1 VGKFVGRVGELQALI
16 DAASVGSHDGPA
28 AALVVGEPGSG
39 KSRLLAEASK
49 RVDVP
54 HRLRVAGHEPERSVP
69 LASAAD
75 LLRSLTEVPEH
86 GPRLDALLFGTPTS
100 SPLESVRIFEA
111 AHRALRALEPALLTI
126 DDLHWVDERSLAL
139 CHYLVRAAR
148 EHGQRLTIFGAAR
161 PDATGGQFLDSLALA
176 LPMERVTELE
186 LGGLSRNEGVA
197 LVRSLV
203 PTLELAA
210 AERAWENA
218 HGLPFWLEALA
229 LTTVA
234 GGDRTQLFAARLRG
248 LTADG
253 SRLLGLLAVVGR
265 PLDVADAAE
274 LTEWPLPRVERAAS
288 ELVGRGVAVDSGS
301 ALHLRHDLIRTAVL
315 TDLPEQTRR
324 RSHRRLADW
333 LEAEAADD
341 LKLLRE
347 ALEHRRAGGLPS
359 LELALRL
366 ARSPRRTLLGSDGL
380 DLLANIADEADST
393 DEFALALNEEVASLA
408 SELGDHQLALER
420 WALLADRTLDP
431 PARALALYEAS
442 KASYHLGRAAEAKA
456 YLERAH
462 AGVGGDQALALEL
475 DVQKAAIHLWLEQG
489 TVEGRALAEDVGRR
503 ARQLAAGVG
512 GAARLGD
519 RARRAYVDALR
530 VDHEAA
536 MQGDEPEAMLR
547 AAEAWANA
555 ARGLDEESHLTAS
568 IRGAVALSLMG
579 HLREAEERVRRV
591 RSEAHRR
598 VLPGVMLDA
607 GYWLGKLLLE
617 RGGLIEA
624 EEVGDEVAGLAN
636 RVGDVPRGRNRV
648 TRLTCNVALHRG
660 NVVDELGRFGRV
672 ADEEPSSHLQIGLY
686 EDLALWL
693 ARIRGPAGA
702 SDVAARLEDAKACAG
717 IARCPRCS
725 AELLLMSA
733 EGLARIG
740 RLDEA
745 RAASA
750 DWDDLPTRPKPH
762 ERFVRTRIDG
772 LLRLQSGEVETVV
785 ASLETAQA
793 EAEQLHCVVEALWTR
808 LDVAAALVATE
819 RLRAADSLR
828 KTAALAA
835 EIGSRAQQGVAEQR
849 LRALGVRTWRR
860 GPASDDADTFSS
872 LTDREREVARLAA
885 TGASNPE
892 IAEALFVSRK
902 TVERHVSNVLA
913 KLGVR
918 NRAELASTLGR
929 LAAAGEG
936 AGVEDEGGHR

>member
-1 VGKFVGRVGELQALI
+1 MFIGRLAELQALV
-16 DAASVGSHDGPA
+16 DAAATGGRDGPA

-49 RVDVP
+49 RVDVL
-54 HRLRVAGHEPERSVP
+54 HRFRVAGYEPERSVP
-69 LASAAD
+69 FASAAD
-75 LLRSLTEVPEH
+75 LLRALVEAPEH
-86 GPRLDALLFGTPTS
+86 GPPLEALLFGAPTG

-111 AHRALRALEPALLTI
+111 AHRALRTLEPALLAI

-161 PDATGGQFLDSLALA
+161 SDAVGHQFLDSLAQA
-176 LPMERVTELE
+176 LPEQRVTKLE
-186 LGGLSRNEGVA
+186 LGGLSRDEGVA
-197 LVRSLV
+197 LARSLA
-203 PTLELAA
+203 PTLDAA
-210 AERAWENA
+210 AAGRVWERTR
-218 HGLPFWLEALA
+218 GSPFWLEALA
-229 LTTVA
+229 RTTGA
-234 GGDRTQLFAARLRG
+234 GGNPAQLVAAQLRG
-248 LTADG
+248 VRTDVT
-253 SRLLGLLAVVGR
+253 SLLGLLAVVGR
-265 PLDVADAAE
+265 PLDAVDASA
-274 LTEWPLPRVERAAS
+274 LAEWPPERVERAAA
-288 ELVGRGVAVDSGS
+288 ELVARGIAVDSGT
-301 ALHLRHDLIRTAVL
+301 ALQLQHDLIRAAVL
-315 TDLPEQTRR
+315 TELPEQTKTRL
-324 RSHRRLADW
+324 HRRLAQW
-333 LEAEAADD
+333 LEVEAGDD
-341 LKLLRE
+341 LTLLSE

-359 LELALRL
+359 LELAIRV
-366 ARSPRRTLLGSDGL
+366 ARSPRRTLLGGNGL
-380 DLLANIADEADST
+380 DLLARIADEAASID
-393 DEFALALNEEVASLA
+393 DLVLALNEQVAALA
-408 SELGDHQLALER
+408 SELGHHQIALER
-420 WALLADRTLDP
+420 WSLVADRTVDP
-431 PARALALYEAS
+431 LRRALALHEAS
-442 KASYHLGRAAEAKA
+442 KASYQLGRAEEARELVLRAKA
-456 YLERAH
+456 S
-462 AGVGGDQALALEL
+462 GVADDALALEL
-475 DVQKAAIHLWLEQG
+475 DVQEAAIHLWLEQR
-489 TVEGRALAEDVGRR
+489 TVEGRAFSEDVGQR
-503 ARQLAAGVG
+503 ARGLAADAGGVAALG
-512 GAARLGD
+512 G
-519 RARRAYVDALR
+519 RARRAYVSAVR
-530 VDHEAA
+530 AEHEGA
-536 MQGDEPEAMLR
+536 MQADEPEAMLR
-547 AAEAWANA
+547 AAEAWADA
-555 ARGLDEESHLTAS
+555 ARGFDEESHLTAS

-607 GYWLGKLLLE
+607 GYWLGKFLLE
-617 RGGLIEA
+617 RGGLVEA
-624 EEVGDEVAGLAN
+624 EEVGEEVASLAN

-672 ADEEPSSHLQIGLY
+672 ADDEPSSHLQIGLY

-693 ARIRGPAGA
+693 ARIRGTAGA
-702 SDVAARLEDAKACAG
+702 SDVAARLEDAKACADV
-717 IARCPRCS
+717 ARCPRCS

-740 RLDEA
+740 RMDEA

-750 DWDDLPTRPKPH
+750 GWDDLPTRPKPH

-772 LLRLQSGEVETVV
+772 LLHVESGDVETGV
-785 ASLETAQA
+785 ASLEVAQA

-835 EIGSRAQQGVAEQR
+835 EIGSRAQLGVAEQR

-860 GPASDDADTFSS
+860 RPASDDADPFSS
-872 LTDREREVARLAA
+872 LTDREREIARLAA

-929 LAAAGEG
+929 LDAGEG
-936 AGVEDEGGHR
+936 ADAKGEGLHR